1 VERSGIDAWLVIAGA
16 MLAVALQGVGPSGAA
31 QARSEQELIERVQ
44 AIGREARGE
53 ASEEPTLGEDGV
65 RALLRESLGVE
76 ILKIEAIESEGRPAY
91 AVTVMNPPGND
102 NSAFM
107 VETLVIDG
115 ATGGILGRVPQEP
128 RVAPGLVET
137 EGQGDLDSSGLE
149 IRRRTYR

>member
-1 VERSGIDAWLVIAGA
+1 MDRSGIGAW
-16 MLAVALQGVGPSGAA
+16 LAVAGSMLAAALQAVGPAGA
-31 QARSEQELIERVQ
+31 QAPSEHELVERVQ

-53 ASEEPTLGEDGV
+53 ASEEPALGEDEV

-76 ILKIEAIESEGRPAY
+76 ILKIETIESQGRPAY
-91 AVTVMNPPGND
+91 AVTVMSPPGND

-128 RVAPGLVET
+128 RVPPRLAET
-137 EGQGDLDSSGLE
+137 EGQGDVDNSGPE
-149 IRRRTYR
+149 IRRRTFR

>member
-1 VERSGIDAWLVIAGA
+1 VERGGVSAWFAIAGSMVA
-16 MLAVALQGVGPSGAA
+16 MALQGVGPAGA
-31 QARSEQELIERVQ
+31 QAPSEQEPVERVQ
-44 AIGREARGE
+44 AVGREARGE
-53 ASEEPTLGEDGV
+53 PALGEDEV

-76 ILKIEAIESEGRPAY
+76 ILKIEAIESQGRPAY

-128 RVAPGLVET
+128 RVPPRLAET
-137 EGQGDLDSSGLE
+137 EGQGDVDNSGPE
-149 IRRRTYR
+149 IRRRTFR